1 MVCAISMSAFEI
13 VPAPKGCLSLRD
25 MEPGASW
32 ISPAYLGVSP
42 EEQIASRDGTMT
54 PERHREI
61 YEAAQRANEELANM
75 TVPGVQEWMPLRRI
89 LS

>member
-1 MVCAISMSAFEI
+1 MSAFDI

-25 MEPGASW
+25 MAPGSAW
-32 ISPAYLGVSP
+32 ISPAFLGVSP
-42 EEQIASRDGTMT
+42 EEQIASRDGTM
-54 PERHREI
+54 PAARQLEI
-61 YEAAQRANEELANM
+61 YEAAQRANEALANM